1 MAKYQA
7 DVQTLLRAI
16 GGRENI
22 QAVSHCMTRMR
33 FVLAD
38 PAKADTAAI
47 EAIPAVKGTFTQAGQ
62 FQVIIGNDVAIF
74 YNEFTACAGIEGVSK
89 DAVKAAAQTNQ
100 SLLQRIMGT
109 LGEIF
114 APIIPALICG
124 GLILGFRNIIGEI
137 NFLGGGTQSL
147 ADVSQF
153 WAGMYSFLWLIGEA
167 VFHMLPVGIVWSI
180 TKKMGTTQILGIILG
195 LTLVSP
201 QLLNGFSVAATAVE
215 DIPVW
220 DFGFVQIQMIGYQGQ
235 VIAAMLA
242 GFVLV
247 YLEKFFKK
255 ICPEVVSMIV
265 VPFCSLVPA
274 VLVAHTIVGPIGW
287 QIGDAIASVVYAG
300 LTSNVRWLFAA
311 LFGLLYAPIVMTGL
325 HHMTNAIDSQLVN
338 LYGGTNLWPMIA
350 LSNIAQGSAV
360 LAMSVLQKKNERAQ
374 QVNIPACISCYL
386 GVTEPALFGVNLKYG
401 FPLVCGMIGSAC
413 GAVISIGT
421 GVEAYSIGVGGL
433 PGILSI
439 KPQFWLNF
447 LIAMLV
453 CIFVVRYVRR
463 WNFLML
469 IIMIGAAGLL
479 ALPLAIGTEQNGAT
493 NWINL
498 GGTSVQPS
506 ELVKLALLLI
516 LSWYMSRRRFWPWFA
531 FAVFSLLVL
540 MLQQDLG
547 TALIYYATTLFL
559 FYASTGNLPLTG
571 LGLVGAGG
579 AAVAGYIMFAH
590 VKKRVAIWR
599 NPWIYYETS
608 GYQIVQMLMAI
619 ASGGLFGVGL
629 GLGAPRVIPVYFTD
643 CIFAVICEQ
652 FGVIFG
658 ALVLAMYVILI
669 LRGVSIASA
678 ARSSFHALL
687 AMGATVMLGL
697 QTFIII
703 GGVLKLI
710 PLTGVTMPF
719 VSYGGTSLVSCMGLI
734 GLIQGVASV
743 NQDDLSYDYEIS
755 HTLREEAMMPM
766 TRRLGTP
773 PTGVPVPP
781 TEAPTPLAT
790 TMARMSGCPGR
801 ALMLFPSA
809 TAMDV
814 KRMATGMFGMM
825 AERRPAAMPNR
836 TISLVGL

>member
-74 YNEFTACAGIEGVSK
+74 YNEFTAYAGIEGVSK

-201 QLLNGFSVAATAVE
+201 QLLNGFSVATTAVE
-215 DIPVW
+215 YIPVW

-453 CIFVVRYVRR
+453 AVAVPFVLTILVGSRKLSAADRGLSTAAAEPAAPSVVP
-463 WNFLML
+463 NAEEQPQAEPP
-469 IIMIGAAGLL
+469 AAG
-479 ALPLAIGTEQNGAT
+479 AEGVTAPL
-493 NWINL
+493 
-498 GGTSVQPS
+498 
-506 ELVKLALLLI
+506 
-516 LSWYMSRRRFWPWFA
+516 
-531 FAVFSLLVL
+531 
-540 MLQQDLG
+540 
-547 TALIYYATTLFL
+547 
-559 FYASTGNLPLTG
+559 
-571 LGLVGAGG
+571 
-579 AAVAGYIMFAH
+579 
-590 VKKRVAIWR
+590 
-599 NPWIYYETS
+599 S
-608 GYQIVQMLMAI
+608 G
-619 ASGGLFGVGL
+619 
-629 GLGAPRVIPVYFTD
+629 RVIPMEEIPDQVFSQG
-643 CIFAVICEQ
+643 ILGE
-652 FGVIFG
+652 GVGIEPTG
-658 ALVLAMYVILI
+658 NVVVAPAD
-669 LRGVSIASA
+669 
-678 ARSSFHALL
+678 
-687 AMGATVMLGL
+687 ATVCSVIEDSRHAVGLTLDNGAELLIHVGIDTVSMNGDGFQLHVKEGDRVHLGD
-697 QTFIII
+697 
-703 GGVLKLI
+703 KLI
-710 PLTGVTMPF
+710 TFDPEKIKAAGHPTTTAFLVTDP
-719 VSYGGTSLVSCMGLI
+719 G
-734 GLIQGVASV
+734 
-743 NQDDLSYDYEIS
+743 DL
-755 HTLREEAMMPM
+755 
-766 TRRLGTP
+766 
-773 PTGVPVPP
+773 
-781 TEAPTPLAT
+781 APTFETNVDAQ
-790 TMARMSGCPGR
+790 AGR
-801 ALMLFPSA
+801 TVVIRF
-809 TAMDV
+809 
-814 KRMATGMFGMM
+814 
-825 AERRPAAMPNR
+825 
-836 TISLVGL
+836 

>member
-201 QLLNGFSVAATAVE
+201 QLLNGFSVATTAVE

-247 YLEKFFKK
+247 YLEKFLKK

-453 CIFVVRYVRR
+453 AVAVPFVLTILVGSRKLSAADRGLSTAAAEPAAPSVVPDAEEQPQAEPP
-463 WNFLML
+463 
-469 IIMIGAAGLL
+469 AAG
-479 ALPLAIGTEQNGAT
+479 AEGVTAPL
-493 NWINL
+493 
-498 GGTSVQPS
+498 
-506 ELVKLALLLI
+506 
-516 LSWYMSRRRFWPWFA
+516 
-531 FAVFSLLVL
+531 
-540 MLQQDLG
+540 
-547 TALIYYATTLFL
+547 
-559 FYASTGNLPLTG
+559 
-571 LGLVGAGG
+571 
-579 AAVAGYIMFAH
+579 
-590 VKKRVAIWR
+590 
-599 NPWIYYETS
+599 S
-608 GYQIVQMLMAI
+608 G
-619 ASGGLFGVGL
+619 
-629 GLGAPRVIPVYFTD
+629 RVIPMEEIPDQVFSQG
-643 CIFAVICEQ
+643 ILGE
-652 FGVIFG
+652 GVGIEPTG
-658 ALVLAMYVILI
+658 NVVVAPAD
-669 LRGVSIASA
+669 
-678 ARSSFHALL
+678 
-687 AMGATVMLGL
+687 ATVCSVIEDSRHAVGLTLDNGAELLIHVGIDTVSMNGDGFQLHVKEGDRVHLGD
-697 QTFIII
+697 
-703 GGVLKLI
+703 KLI
-710 PLTGVTMPF
+710 TFDPEKIKAAGHPTTTAFLVTDPGDLT
-719 VSYGGTSLVSCMGLI
+719 
-734 GLIQGVASV
+734 
-743 NQDDLSYDYEIS
+743 
-755 HTLREEAMMPM
+755 
-766 TRRLGTP
+766 
-773 PTGVPVPP
+773 PTFETNVD
-781 TEAPTPLAT
+781 AQA
-790 TMARMSGCPGR
+790 GR
-801 ALMLFPSA
+801 TVVIRF
-809 TAMDV
+809 
-814 KRMATGMFGMM
+814 
-825 AERRPAAMPNR
+825 
-836 TISLVGL
+836 

>member
-201 QLLNGFSVAATAVE
+201 QLLNGFSVATTAVE

-247 YLEKFFKK
+247 YLEKFLKK

-453 CIFVVRYVRR
+453 AVAVPFVLTILVGSRKLSAADRG
-463 WNFLML
+463 LSTAAAEPAAPS
-469 IIMIGAAGLL
+469 GAPDAEEQSQAEPPAAG
-479 ALPLAIGTEQNGAT
+479 AEGVTAPL
-493 NWINL
+493 
-498 GGTSVQPS
+498 
-506 ELVKLALLLI
+506 
-516 LSWYMSRRRFWPWFA
+516 
-531 FAVFSLLVL
+531 
-540 MLQQDLG
+540 
-547 TALIYYATTLFL
+547 
-559 FYASTGNLPLTG
+559 
-571 LGLVGAGG
+571 
-579 AAVAGYIMFAH
+579 
-590 VKKRVAIWR
+590 
-599 NPWIYYETS
+599 S
-608 GYQIVQMLMAI
+608 G
-619 ASGGLFGVGL
+619 
-629 GLGAPRVIPVYFTD
+629 RVIPMEEIPDQVFSQG
-643 CIFAVICEQ
+643 ILGE
-652 FGVIFG
+652 GVGIEPTG
-658 ALVLAMYVILI
+658 NVVVAPAD
-669 LRGVSIASA
+669 
-678 ARSSFHALL
+678 
-687 AMGATVMLGL
+687 ATVCSVIEDSRHAVGLTLDNGAELLIHVGIDTVSMNGDGFQLHVKEGDRVHLGD
-697 QTFIII
+697 
-703 GGVLKLI
+703 KLI
-710 PLTGVTMPF
+710 TFDPEKIKAAGHPTTTAFLVTDP
-719 VSYGGTSLVSCMGLI
+719 G
-734 GLIQGVASV
+734 
-743 NQDDLSYDYEIS
+743 DL
-755 HTLREEAMMPM
+755 
-766 TRRLGTP
+766 
-773 PTGVPVPP
+773 
-781 TEAPTPLAT
+781 APTFETNVDAQ
-790 TMARMSGCPGR
+790 AGR
-801 ALMLFPSA
+801 TVVIRF
-809 TAMDV
+809 
-814 KRMATGMFGMM
+814 
-825 AERRPAAMPNR
+825 
-836 TISLVGL
+836 

>member
-74 YNEFTACAGIEGVSK
+74 YNEFTACAGIEGVGK

-287 QIGDAIASVVYAG
+287 QIGDAIASVVYVG

-338 LYGGTNLWPMIA
+338 LYGGTYLWPMIA

-447 LIAMLV
+447 LIAML
-453 CIFVVRYVRR
+453 
-463 WNFLML
+463 
-469 IIMIGAAGLL
+469 
-479 ALPLAIGTEQNGAT
+479 
-493 NWINL
+493 
-498 GGTSVQPS
+498 
-506 ELVKLALLLI
+506 
-516 LSWYMSRRRFWPWFA
+516 
-531 FAVFSLLVL
+531 
-540 MLQQDLG
+540 
-547 TALIYYATTLFL
+547 
-559 FYASTGNLPLTG
+559 
-571 LGLVGAGG
+571 
-579 AAVAGYIMFAH
+579 AAVAAPFVLTILVGSRKLSAAD
-590 VKKRVAIWR
+590 RGLSTAAAEPAASSVA
-599 NPWIYYETS
+599 PEAEEQPQAEPPAAGAEGVTAPLS
-608 GYQIVQMLMAI
+608 G
-619 ASGGLFGVGL
+619 
-629 GLGAPRVIPVYFTD
+629 RVIPMEEIPDQVFSQG
-643 CIFAVICEQ
+643 ILGE
-652 FGVIFG
+652 GVGIEPTG
-658 ALVLAMYVILI
+658 NVVVAPAD
-669 LRGVSIASA
+669 
-678 ARSSFHALL
+678 
-687 AMGATVMLGL
+687 ATVCSVMEDSRHAVGLTLDNGAELLIHVGIDTVSMNGDGFQLHVKAGDRVRLGD
-697 QTFIII
+697 
-703 GGVLKLI
+703 KLI
-710 PLTGVTMPF
+710 TFDPEKIKAAGHPTTTAFLVTDPGDLT
-719 VSYGGTSLVSCMGLI
+719 
-734 GLIQGVASV
+734 
-743 NQDDLSYDYEIS
+743 
-755 HTLREEAMMPM
+755 
-766 TRRLGTP
+766 
-773 PTGVPVPP
+773 PTFETNVD
-781 TEAPTPLAT
+781 AQA
-790 TMARMSGCPGR
+790 GR
-801 ALMLFPSA
+801 TVVIRF
-809 TAMDV
+809 
-814 KRMATGMFGMM
+814 
-825 AERRPAAMPNR
+825 
-836 TISLVGL
+836 

>member
-201 QLLNGFSVAATAVE
+201 QLLNGFSVATTAVE

-453 CIFVVRYVRR
+453 AVAVPFVLTILVGSRKLSAADRGLSTAAAEPAASSVVPDAEEQPQAEPP
-463 WNFLML
+463 
-469 IIMIGAAGLL
+469 AAG
-479 ALPLAIGTEQNGAT
+479 AEGVTAPL
-493 NWINL
+493 
-498 GGTSVQPS
+498 
-506 ELVKLALLLI
+506 
-516 LSWYMSRRRFWPWFA
+516 
-531 FAVFSLLVL
+531 
-540 MLQQDLG
+540 
-547 TALIYYATTLFL
+547 
-559 FYASTGNLPLTG
+559 
-571 LGLVGAGG
+571 
-579 AAVAGYIMFAH
+579 
-590 VKKRVAIWR
+590 
-599 NPWIYYETS
+599 S
-608 GYQIVQMLMAI
+608 G
-619 ASGGLFGVGL
+619 
-629 GLGAPRVIPVYFTD
+629 RVIPMEEIPDQVFSQG
-643 CIFAVICEQ
+643 ILGE
-652 FGVIFG
+652 GVGIEPTG
-658 ALVLAMYVILI
+658 NVVVAPAD
-669 LRGVSIASA
+669 
-678 ARSSFHALL
+678 
-687 AMGATVMLGL
+687 ATVCSVIEDSRHAVGLTLDNGAELLIHVGIDTVSMNGDGFQLHVKEGDRVHLGD
-697 QTFIII
+697 
-703 GGVLKLI
+703 KLI
-710 PLTGVTMPF
+710 TFDPEKIKAAGHPTTTAFLVTDP
-719 VSYGGTSLVSCMGLI
+719 G
-734 GLIQGVASV
+734 
-743 NQDDLSYDYEIS
+743 DL
-755 HTLREEAMMPM
+755 
-766 TRRLGTP
+766 
-773 PTGVPVPP
+773 
-781 TEAPTPLAT
+781 APTFETNVDAQ
-790 TMARMSGCPGR
+790 AGR
-801 ALMLFPSA
+801 TVVIRF
-809 TAMDV
+809 
-814 KRMATGMFGMM
+814 
-825 AERRPAAMPNR
+825 
-836 TISLVGL
+836 